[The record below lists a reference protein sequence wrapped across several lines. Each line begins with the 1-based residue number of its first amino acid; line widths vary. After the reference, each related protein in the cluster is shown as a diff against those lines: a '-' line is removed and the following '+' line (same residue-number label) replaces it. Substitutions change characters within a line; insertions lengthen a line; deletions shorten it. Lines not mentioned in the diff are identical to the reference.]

1 MNAVIM
7 GRKTWASI
15 PKANRPLKNR
25 LNVVLTSNEK
35 DFSERIAEENDGIV
49 PENLM
54 IISDLT
60 KGLIQIS
67 NDK

>member
-1 MNAVIM
+1 M
-7 GRKTWASI
+7 GRKTWESI

-25 LNVVLTSNEK
+25 LNVVLTGNQK
-35 DFSERIAEENDGIV
+35 DFSEKIAEENDGIV

-67 NDK
+67 NDN

>member
-7 GRKTWASI
+7 GRKTWDSI

-25 LNVVLTSNEK
+25 LNVVLTHNEK
-35 DFSERIAEENDGIV
+35 DFSEKVAEENDGMI

-54 IISDLT
+54 IISDLM
-60 KGLIQIS
+60 KSLI
-67 NDK
+67 